1 MRFLQPHYLFL
12 ALLLVV
18 LLPLSYLR
26 LRRTL
31 RTRRAAS
38 GPLRKMS
45 SMSSVA
51 GDRAL
56 YLLAGLTL
64 AALVLALAQPQWI
77 RTTIIPEFKKMDYV
91 FLVDTSPS
99 MRAEDIRPSRLERAL
114 DVIAAF
120 GDHKEPQDRIGL
132 VAFTERS
139 VVLSYLTE
147 DPSNVRYYLDYL
159 RRDRVPRLG
168 TNIGRALNNG
178 MTVLTKEREVNP
190 AAVDNKSVFILI
202 SDGEDHGA
210 ELAEAVNKIK
220 QSGIKVHTIAIGSTQ
235 GAPIP
240 IAWEDGKPQYLVDND
255 GTRIISHL
263 DESSLRWLARET
275 GGGAYRAIT
284 GDELPATLTRIIET
298 EREIQ
303 GFRQVVQYRDL
314 HKPLLFAA
322 FGMFL
327 GVMLIRGARV

>member
-12 ALLLVV
+12 ALLLLV
-18 LLPLSYLR
+18 LLPLSYFR

-31 RTRRAAS
+31 RIRRALS
-38 GPLRKMS
+38 GPLRQMS
-45 SMSSVA
+45 SLSSAAGEVA
-51 GDRAL
+51 IF
-56 YLLAGLTL
+56 LLSGATL
-64 AALVLALAQPQWI
+64 AALILALAQPQWI
-77 RTTIIPEFKKMDYV
+77 RSIVIPEFKTMDFV

-99 MRAEDIRPSRLERAL
+99 MRAEDISPSRLDRAL

-120 GDHKEPQDRIGL
+120 SDHKEPQDRIGL
-132 VAFTERS
+132 VAFAGRS

-190 AAVDNKSVFILI
+190 AAINNKGVFILI

-210 ELAEAVNKIK
+210 ELAEAVNKIRT
-220 QSGIKVHTIAIGSTQ
+220 SHVKVHTIAIGSTG

-255 GTRIISHL
+255 GARIISHL
-263 DESSLRWLARET
+263 DESSLRWLAQET
-275 GGGAYRAIT
+275 GGGSYRAIT
-284 GDELPATLTRIIET
+284 GDELPNTLTRIIET

-303 GFRQVVQYRDL
+303 GFQHVVQYRDL
-314 HKPLLFAA
+314 HMALLLSAFA
-322 FGMFL
+322 MFL
-327 GVMLIRGARV
+327 TIIVIRGARA